1 MKVKKERVLHKSWF
15 WNGSIAAA
23 LIAAVAV
30 FGVMLQMEKNVL
42 TEYEKGNIYV
52 AVKEIPEGLLITEE
66 NYSEYFEERQLDK
79 SCIPATALSSMEEVT
94 GLVPVAEIEQGV
106 LLTKGMFEELNQIL
120 SDMQEPVIAGMK
132 AEDLYQVAGG
142 VLRSGDRIHIYS
154 VDEEGDTKLVWE
166 NVFVQEAFDQA
177 GNVIGNE
184 DTQSAVQRMNVY
196 LNKADVEV
204 FYSELTSGTLRVVKV
219 CE

>member
-1 MKVKKERVLHKSWF
+1 MKKEKVLHKSWF

-23 LIAAVAV
+23 LIAAIAI

-42 TEYEKGNIYV
+42 TKYERGSIYV
-52 AVKEIPEGLLITEE
+52 AVQEIPEGQLITEE
-66 NYSEYFEERQLDK
+66 NYTKYFEERQLDK
-79 SCIPATALSSMEEVT
+79 SCIPETALSSMEQVE
-94 GLVPVAEIEQGV
+94 GLVPVATIEQGV

-120 SDMQEPVIAGMK
+120 GTMQEPVIAGMK

-142 VLRSGDRIHIYS
+142 VLRAGDRIHIYS
-154 VDEEGDTKLVWE
+154 VGEEGDAKLVWE
-166 NVFVQEAFDQA
+166 NIFVQETFDQS
-177 GNVIGNE
+177 GNVIANG

-196 LNKADVEV
+196 LDKSEVEA
-204 FYSELTSGTLRVVKV
+204 FYSELASGTLRVVKV